1 MVTRYNTG
9 QAVLIPAV
17 IRSAR
22 EENGA
27 VVYDVDF
34 ESWRGIPEDLVIVD
48 ERVSAR
54 AAFDKEMKNLSREIF

>member
-1 MVTRYNTG
+1 MVTRYTTG

-34 ESWRGIPEDLVIVD
+34 DSWGGVPEDLVIVD

-54 AAFDKEMKNLSREIF
+54 AAFDREMKNLSREIF